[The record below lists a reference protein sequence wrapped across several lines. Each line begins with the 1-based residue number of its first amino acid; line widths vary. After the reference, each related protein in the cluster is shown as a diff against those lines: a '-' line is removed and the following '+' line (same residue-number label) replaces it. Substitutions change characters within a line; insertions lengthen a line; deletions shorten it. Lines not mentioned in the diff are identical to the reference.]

1 MYSNSQQLQQLQQL
15 EHLEQ
20 FTTMTLKILYEDNH
34 IIAVYK
40 PACVLAQG
48 DDTGE
53 ESVFDLVKKYIKE
66 KYKKEGNV
74 FLGLVHRLD
83 RPVSGIMV
91 FAKTSKGASRLSEQ
105 FRNHEVEK
113 TYHAVVLGKME
124 RKKGIIFSHLKKDN
138 DKNKV
143 FVHKIADR
151 ETKESELS
159 YEVVE
164 SDDKFSLLKVK
175 PLTGRS
181 HQIRAQ
187 LSSVGH
193 PIVGDIKYG
202 APESLPDNSI
212 MLRATGLVFRT
223 ATGDEFIK
231 LEIPPFEL
239 PQN

>member
-1 MYSNSQQLQQLQQL
+1 MNLN
-15 EHLEQ
+15 
-20 FTTMTLKILYEDNH
+20 ILYEDNH

-40 PACVLAQG
+40 PARILAQG

-53 ESVFDLVKKYIKE
+53 ESVFDLVKKHIKE
-66 KYKKEGNV
+66 KYKKPGNV

-113 TYHAVVLGKME
+113 TYHAVILGKME

-143 FVHKIADR
+143 FVHKFAGK

-164 SDDKFSLLKVK
+164 SNGKFSLLKIK

-193 PIVGDIKYG
+193 TIVGDIKYG
-202 APESLPDNSI
+202 AKESLPDNSI
-212 MLRATGLVFRT
+212 MLHATGLVFKK
-223 ATGDEFIK
+223 ATGDELVK
-231 LEIPPFEL
+231 LEISPLEL
-239 PQN
+239 PEN

>member
-1 MYSNSQQLQQLQQL
+1 
-15 EHLEQ
+15 
-20 FTTMTLKILYEDNH
+20 MTLNILYEDNH

-40 PACVLAQG
+40 PSGVLAQG
-48 DDTGE
+48 DETGE
-53 ESVFDLVKKYIKE
+53 ESLLDLVKKYIKE
-66 KYKKEGNV
+66 KRKKPGNV
-74 FLGLVHRLD
+74 FLGLIHRLD
-83 RPVSGIMV
+83 RPVSGIMI

-113 TYHAVVLGKME
+113 TYHAVVSGKMD
-124 RKKGIIFSHLKKDN
+124 RKKGVIFSHLMKDE

-143 FVHKIADR
+143 FVRQSASRD
-151 ETKESELS
+151 TKESELS

-164 SDDKFSLLKVK
+164 SNNKFSLLKVK

-202 APESLPDNSI
+202 AKESLPDNSI
-212 MLRATGLVFRT
+212 MLSATGLIFRK
-223 ATGDEFIK
+223 ATGDELVK
-231 LEIPPFEL
+231 LEIL
-239 PQN
+239 PMRLGE

>member
-1 MYSNSQQLQQLQQL
+1 
-15 EHLEQ
+15 
-20 FTTMTLKILYEDNH
+20 MTIKILYEDNH

-40 PACVLAQG
+40 PVCVLAQG

-53 ESVFDLVKKYIKE
+53 ESVFDLVKKHIKE

-83 RPVSGIMV
+83 RPVSGIMI

-113 TYHAVVLGKME
+113 TYHAVVFGKME

-143 FVHKIADR
+143 FVHKSADR

-164 SDDKFSLLKVK
+164 SNNKFSLLKIK

-202 APESLPDNSI
+202 AKESLPDNSI
-212 MLRATGLVFRT
+212 MLRATGLVFKK
-223 ATGDEFIK
+223 ATEDELIK
-231 LEIPPFEL
+231 LEISPLEL
-239 PQN
+239 PENY

>member
-1 MYSNSQQLQQLQQL
+1 
-15 EHLEQ
+15 
-20 FTTMTLKILYEDNH
+20 MTIEILYEDNH
-34 IIAVYK
+34 LIAVYK
-40 PACVLAQG
+40 PAGILAQG
-48 DDTGE
+48 DETGE
-53 ESVFDLVKKYIKE
+53 ESIFDLVKKYIKE

-113 TYHAVVLGKME
+113 TYHAVVSGRME
-124 RKKGIIFSHLKKDN
+124 RKKGIVFSYLKKDE

-143 FVHKIADR
+143 FIHKFADR

-159 YEVVE
+159 YEVAE
-164 SDDKFSLLKVK
+164 SNGKFSLIKIK

-187 LSSVGH
+187 LSSIGH
-193 PIVGDIKYG
+193 PIIGDIKYG
-202 APESLPDNSI
+202 AKESLPDHSI
-212 MLRATGLVFRT
+212 ALRATGLVFKK
-223 ATGDEFIK
+223 ATEDEIIK
-231 LEIPPFEL
+231 LEILPFEL
-239 PQN
+239 PKN